1 MVDPDF
7 LIEAKMSNELL
18 CKYMSRDKVMEM
30 IDFVI
35 EEPKFDDDADRC
47 YKLP

>member
-18 CKYMSRDKVMEM
+18 LKYMSRARVMEM
-30 IDFVI
+30 IDFI
-35 EEPKFDDDADRC
+35 I
-47 YKLP
+47 